1 MLGLGDEASFLV
13 LLPRVSS
20 QRSSLFRPT
29 VETCT
34 EFTVNVDKCLHSTN
48 IVGGDYKVLTSGL
61 GERLTDGV
69 VVRFLGSLICFREN
83 LSLTKAHS

>member
-1 MLGLGDEASFLV
+1 M

-20 QRSSLFRPT
+20 QGSSLFKPT
-29 VETCT
+29 VETCS

-48 IVGGDYKVLTSGL
+48 IIGGDYKTLTSPGL
-61 GERLTDGV
+61 GERLTDDV
-69 VVRFLGSLICFREN
+69 VVQFLGSLICFSKN